1 MRVLV
6 TGAGGFVGKVVARTL
21 AAAGHQV
28 TASYRKTRPAE
39 LAGLAN
45 VALQALD
52 LAEMDGLDPL
62 DAVVHCAADVP
73 AFCPDPDALYR
84 SNVEGACRLFDA
96 AVAAGATRIVYL
108 SSMSIY
114 GTIFAR
120 VVTEDTPST
129 DPEVYGRSKLEG
141 ERLLAAVCAR
151 SPGLAGLSIRLPGV
165 VGRGGRNNFL
175 SSTLQRVLKGEPVS
189 ANHASAPFNNIV
201 HVQDLAGFIADRLG
215 DLPPGYRVTNI
226 AARDS
231 VPIRDVV
238 ARIYA
243 TAGRED
249 GSIWGEAGKAPFTIA
264 LDRVVALGYR
274 PPTVLDSVERFV
286 RDEMAG

>member
-1 MRVLV
+1 MRILV

-28 TASYRKTRPAE
+28 TAIYRRTRPAD

-45 VALQALD
+45 VALKALD
-52 LAEMDGLDPL
+52 LAEMGGLEPL

-84 SNVEGACRLFDA
+84 SNVDGARRLFDA

-108 SSMSIY
+108 SSMSVY
-114 GTIFAR
+114 GTISAP

-151 SPGLAGLSIRLPGV
+151 TPILAGLSIRLPGV

-189 ANHASAPFNNIV
+189 ANHASAPFNNVV

-215 DLPPGYRVTNI
+215 DLPPGHRVTNI
-226 AARDS
+226 ASSDP
-231 VPIRDVV
+231 VPIRAVI
-238 ARIYA
+238 ARLFA
-243 TAGRED
+243 TAGHADTSR
-249 GSIWGEAGKAPFTIA
+249 WGDAGKVPFTIA
-264 LDRVVALGYR
+264 LDRVVSLGYR

-286 RDEMAG
+286 RDELAG